1 MDWETLARNN
11 SIFSSI
17 SRSTNSKPFKVEIAV
32 AVVIFVYSGDV
43 DNILTDILNKYHPD
57 SEQPEAQTLREFVD
71 NLQESKLSTKSN
83 GFLFS
88 FQGQKCCGWTDKNDF
103 AGNEFLGNTNST
115 VDINGKDILPE
126 VNRNS
131 NQLFLEIFT
140 HYLSS

>member
-1 MDWETLARNN
+1 M
-11 SIFSSI
+11 
-17 SRSTNSKPFKVEIAV
+17 

-140 HYLSS
+140 HYLSSWFMLRWYQYNNEYLSC

>member
-1 MDWETLARNN
+1 MDWEIFARNS

-83 GFLFS
+83 GFYFH
-88 FQGQKCCGWTDKNDF
+88 FKVKNAV
-103 AGNEFLGNTNST
+103 AGPTRTISPETN
-115 VDINGKDILPE
+115 
-126 VNRNS
+126 
-131 NQLFLEIFT
+131 F
-140 HYLSS
+140 